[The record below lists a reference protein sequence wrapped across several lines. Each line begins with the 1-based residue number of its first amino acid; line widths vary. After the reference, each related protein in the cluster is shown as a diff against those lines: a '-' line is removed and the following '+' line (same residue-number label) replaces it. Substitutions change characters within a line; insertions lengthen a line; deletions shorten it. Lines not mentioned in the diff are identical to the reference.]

1 MRNKFLCAL
10 FGACMFL
17 GANPALRGQQA
28 QTSPDTVQLKQH
40 TLRYDQSLGA
50 AAASLGE
57 GRLRQI
63 DVTLIEIAPGGKLAA
78 HRHLAEEMLYIV
90 SGSGYTLMW
99 AGQEGK
105 PAGKEVKYEWK
116 EGDLL
121 SPSLNAWHQHFN
133 ASADTP
139 ARYLSITTAPLTEN
153 IFQNR
158 EFLSSVQFGFDG
170 RWGKSVGL
178 TPQYVGNATEG
189 PETVQMDVGHLLP
202 NLRNREM
209 KVRGLE
215 LLGITI
221 LPEGDMAGN
230 RLLEMEVREFMN
242 GDSITP
248 HHRHLWE
255 TAYYILKGDG
265 YALLQ
270 REGGPE
276 RRLEWK
282 EGDLFIVE
290 ANEYHTHRPRG
301 EPGGRFLQI
310 KASGYFRRVG
320 IDDYLMQNKP
330 TDP

>member
-10 FGACMFL
+10 LGACMLL
-17 GANPALRGQQA
+17 GTNPALRGQQA
-28 QTSPDTVQLKQH
+28 QTSPDTVRLKQH
-40 TLRYDQSLGA
+40 PLRYDQSLGA
-50 AAASLGE
+50 AAASLGK

-90 SGSGYTLMW
+90 AGSGYTLMW

-105 PAGKEVKYEWK
+105 TAGKKELKYEWK

-158 EFLSSVQFGFDG
+158 EFLSSAQFGFDG
-170 RWGKSVGL
+170 RWGKSVAR

-189 PETVQMDVGHLLP
+189 PETVRMDVGHLLP

-209 KVRGLE
+209 KLRGLE

-230 RLLEMEVREFMN
+230 RLLEMEVREFLN

-255 TAYYILKGDG
+255 TAYYILKGEG

-282 EGDLFIVE
+282 I
-290 ANEYHTHRPRG
+290 HRRS
-301 EPGGRFLQI
+301 E
-310 KASGYFRRVG
+310 
-320 IDDYLMQNKP
+320 
-330 TDP
+330 